1 MYCLKHKTAD
11 TLSHTCRN
19 LFIKSCY
26 RLFPP
31 FRYVKHNNIIA
42 KGGIWSGTLP
52 QTADTLS
59 HTCRNLFIKSCYC
72 LFRPFRYVKQ
82 NSIIAKGGIWCGA
95 SPLATLDGGLL
106 TYLYVYFTQLLFC
119 NLCGSTEQKILSV

>member
-1 MYCLKHKTAD
+1 MEKLYYAMTSPLFRGATRGVVQDKRLVIVYNNCKNNNALYKVIVRLKCIMFKAQTAD

-19 LFIKSCY
+19 SFIKFCY

-42 KGGIWSGTLP
+42 KGGIWCGTLP

-59 HTCRNLFIKSCYC
+59 HTCRNSFIKFS
-72 LFRPFRYVKQ
+72 LPFIPAV
-82 NSIIAKGGIWCGA
+82 
-95 SPLATLDGGLL
+95 LL
-106 TYLYVYFTQLLFC
+106 R
-119 NLCGSTEQKILSV
+119 